1 LSGKPGSPSEALILD
16 QDRLPLS
23 GKTREF
29 EGDDYGNAGVSFILV
44 DAPPGGGPSLHRH
57 PYAEVFVVQQGR
69 ATFFLDD
76 EQHEVRAGQI
86 IVVPAG
92 RAHRFVNSGD
102 EPLRQ
107 LDIHASPHFITEWL
121 EGAQG

>member
-1 LSGKPGSPSEALILD
+1 
-16 QDRLPLS
+16 
-23 GKTREF
+23 
-29 EGDDYGNAGVSFILV
+29 V
-44 DAPPGGGPSLHRH
+44 
-57 PYAEVFVVQQGR
+57 VFVVQQGR
-69 ATFFLDD
+69 APFFLDN

-86 IVVPAG
+86 VVVPAG

-107 LDIHASPHFITEWL
+107 VDIHASPHFITEWL